1 MPRSEF
7 LTFDGPHQR
16 SGPRDSCRF
25 QVIGRFED
33 FLAAN
38 RYEPVYLAE
47 ICAAI
52 GVSERTLRSC
62 CQEHLGMGPMHYLW
76 LRRMQLARRSLL
88 SADPAI
94 KTVTEIATAHGFG
107 ELGRFAVEY
116 RTLFGESPS
125 ATLKRPSQ
133 DMVGSR
139 AH

>member
-1 MPRSEF
+1 
-7 LTFDGPHQR
+7 
-16 SGPRDSCRF
+16 
-25 QVIGRFED
+25 
-33 FLAAN
+33 
-38 RYEPVYLAE
+38 
-47 ICAAI
+47 
-52 GVSERTLRSC
+52 
-62 CQEHLGMGPMHYLW
+62 MGPMHYLW